1 MTREEIDQILAGN
14 GQSFTPQTTMTREQ
28 IDSIISGGSGET
40 AGSQTQN
47 MSNSAGVQ
55 SNIPA
60 VSAAQKQTSKKNDPA
75 LNRALGMAMHTSQA
89 LLGIS
94 ATDLK
99 SKAKLLQRTAAQE
112 QDADDTETSQQNQSA
127 NSLDKVVLQHN
138 QTADNSD
145 IPQTGS
151 MNKEAFADS
160 LVKYSAYALT
170 RLPSL
175 KPQVDI
181 SDYPALSQPLI
192 EGKSKTETKSD
203 IPALNAFMRTEEPLE
218 LVKGL
223 QVDGFID
230 ILHAQR
236 EPLSYGDFME
246 KSFEN
251 VKTNAGGFP
260 ENTPDVVKEAYVD
273 KWLQPG
279 YKMNKHEIKQAKQY
293 LKDNSKYLDDGA
305 NPINNAAN
313 RARVDLG
320 LEGEDLEAFQRKRE
334 KLMQLD
340 AKTDLGQQIGAG
352 ILSAL
357 PLTKRGIKKVID
369 MEEEGSDYYD
379 TVEQNA
385 VKQNPIG
392 FYGGNV
398 AMQMAKYKM
407 GTAALGKLGVTDK
420 LSGAL
425 GKVIK
430 NEKVAGHAANVLGD
444 TSLDVAFDTVP
455 SLVEDVQDGES
466 AGTVAKNAA
475 KNIGTN
481 LAFNIGGEAVSA
493 GIGAV
498 SKNKKVKDILANPDS
513 FTMETGV
520 RLTGDGK
527 IDKQIVSTY
536 LDELDKATA
545 ELAKSAPVDE
555 AVKSAPVDDVVKDV
569 LSDDIT
575 KSAVKNADDIM
586 QDSVKASQMIDSV
599 DQANIKM
606 IEEAQKEGFIPLVYE
621 RSNGIQKYTELQ
633 MNNLSSPKGK
643 VNGIDDY
650 EDFIRNS
657 LNSNDSIKF
666 YLGTVSDELG
676 ADIMHSAGV
685 DLSSY
690 NIVFKSDDVR
700 HSVNHHGSAD
710 EALRGQ
716 LPLTEDVL
724 NKVPAVFNKPDKI
737 ELSPELDTYG
747 RKAIIIEKRIDGK
760 IITVEGVSQGQHSLF
775 IDTVYATPARTVNA
789 LSPHLTSKTSTGVG
803 RINSMLENGKNV
815 NNEIPSPNTMDFSRA
830 STVNSDFGLQLS
842 DMKSQADPVVNNITE
857 NGKNV
862 NNEIPSPTTMNL
874 PKSNKTM
881 AEDIGLSGNSGLP
894 WETVGGTKS
903 VAEKMGIPDIRKY
916 QQPQGDTLSVSGEK
930 VSKFRTNTMAK
941 EGNFSPE
948 EDAEVYC
955 KELYKYIPKSEKETF
970 DIAASRVASDADGW
984 YKKVMEA
991 EDVKGFDNAE
1001 GIDTMMQLSTSYR
1014 QQARAAKEA
1023 GNMELARSFYAKS
1036 RDMTMKLAAEE
1047 RKAGQ
1052 ELQALKKYTTP
1063 SDKLLIEGEKR
1074 LQNRIEKFTEANPN
1088 LMKEVD
1094 SVGDAIYR
1102 RVRELEETSDLWK
1115 QLAEADLSETAGT
1128 EARDQLR
1135 KQVADIIKQE
1145 AGKNKTL
1152 RKKLKNSTIDK
1163 LAEDILELNNLSRI
1177 SSELESLAATGVYG
1191 VSDNVIDQ
1199 VTDILADA
1207 ERYHV
1212 NSKERVLLEKKA
1224 GRILAEEVAG
1234 TSVKEMWDAWRYA
1247 CMLLSPKTWMRN
1259 ISSTAGMCATNGIK
1273 NNMAA
1278 LMEMAVEKS
1287 GKNIDRTKAVLNP
1300 VKDSPL
1306 MKSALKDAD
1315 NTMYRELKGNRF
1327 FSLEDAI
1334 EGNKRVF
1341 KGNNKVTSA
1350 LAFLPEKLTK
1360 TSGGILD
1367 AQDYFFVKRKYG
1379 TSLTGY
1385 MKANGLGQNAFDA
1398 ADQFRKT
1405 GAEIDKL
1412 TTIRNSN
1419 PFQIVNRVADAEIA
1433 AIDEQIA
1440 ALKNAKGLNPLGQ
1453 VDAIGKIEK
1462 LEQKAES
1469 IARKRIDGQVATLKG
1484 KAEEYRT
1491 TAELLDKGRQYAKSQ
1506 AEESAFHQDNKW
1518 ANALSEFSRRNA
1530 ESKHLAGKITH
1541 MLIEGNVPFKKTPAN
1556 VLKNGL
1562 EYSPLNLVLNNLE
1575 DFFPKKGRVKNGT
1588 ASLSEA
1594 IDSLSKTLT
1603 GTGLF
1608 AAGWLAYEKGMAS
1621 AVVDKFEKLTGEQ
1634 DYSLRIGGKSYTLDW
1649 AAPGSIPFF
1658 AGVTTAESL
1667 KDKGFS
1673 AESVVNILA
1682 GIGQPVIEMSMM
1694 NGISNTLDSI
1704 QYMDKDDPYGSI
1716 GTVVGSSLGSYFN
1729 QGLSFSALGQI
1740 ARATDNTRRSTYTDK
1755 TGFMGSVDRAIT
1767 KGKNKLPVLSK
1778 NNQPYID
1785 AWGREQQNLSG
1796 DSNMGERLAYQ
1807 MLSPGYMSDIN
1818 MTPVDQEV
1826 QRLYD
1831 ATSDKSV
1838 LPSDSTKKIDDIRMT
1853 KEEYTTYSKA
1863 AGQARYNLL
1872 ASCLDNVNY
1881 KALDEDVQAEVVKD
1895 LYGLAKK
1902 IGSAA
1907 ARPDYES
1914 KDNLFKTYQ
1923 ESGLNAAVNYAITAQ
1938 AEDMTWVPISK
1949 TDNSERYE
1957 QVNGMDMPDD
1967 EKGKQLR
1974 MGANNSEVADK
1985 VYESFDNSDS
1995 AVYDYYTLDEM
2006 AKGDSSNKT
2015 EKGEARTFSQSSLG
2029 KQYFYLS
2036 QTSGSAEE
2044 KGKML
2049 AAVNN
2054 TNEKVQTIYNA
2065 FGGKEVLAYAQLDSL
2080 AREDVN
2086 NVTEDGE
2093 QKSFGQSNIVNQYRY
2108 VERLGDNVSRE
2119 VKGTIIALSQ
2129 TSSDKVQAVFKK
2141 QGGWGVMEYAKI
2153 KSDTYEKDGRLTA
2166 NELKAYLDRHYTQTS
2181 SKKYW
2186 FSMVGNKNW
2195 KNPY

>member
-1 MTREEIDQILAGN
+1 MTREEIDQILAGS

-40 AGSQTQN
+40 AESQIQN
-47 MSNSAGVQ
+47 MSNSSGVQ

-60 VSAAQKQTSKKNDPA
+60 VSAAPESAATQVSMGSEGADTASPKQEA
-75 LNRALGMAMHTSQA
+75 G
-89 LLGIS
+89 
-94 ATDLK
+94 
-99 SKAKLLQRTAAQE
+99 
-112 QDADDTETSQQNQSA
+112 
-127 NSLDKVVLQHN
+127 KVCV
-138 QTADNSD
+138 TR
-145 IPQTGS
+145 TGS
-151 MNKEAFADS
+151 RRAEVLPVYDKEKRIPVKDNVIIGKTYTAQDILRLKEREKNREAFADS
-160 LVKYSAYALT
+160 LVKYSADALT

-192 EGKSKTETKSD
+192 EGKSKTEAQSD
-203 IPALNAFMRTEEPLE
+203 IPALNAFMRTEEPSE
-218 LVKGL
+218 AVKKFQEMTSGSY
-223 QVDGFID
+223 DM
-230 ILHAQR
+230 LHAQR
-236 EPLSYGDFME
+236 EPLSYDEFME
-246 KSFEN
+246 NSFEN
-251 VKTNAGGFP
+251 AKYNAGRIP
-260 ENTPDVVKEAYVD
+260 KNTPDVVKEAYVD

-279 YKMNKHEIKQAKQY
+279 YKMNKQEIKQARQY

-392 FYGGNV
+392 FYGGNI
-398 AMQMAKYKM
+398 AMQMGKYKA
-407 GTAALGKLGVTDK
+407 GTAALEKVGATEKLAG
-420 LSGAL
+420 GL

-430 NEKVAGHAANVLGD
+430 NEKLAGHAANVLGD

-466 AGTVAKNAA
+466 AGTVAKNAV

-527 IDKQIVSTY
+527 TDKQIVSTY

-575 KSAVKNADDIM
+575 KSAVKNADDIV

-657 LNSNDSIKF
+657 LNSKDSIKF

-676 ADIMHSAGV
+676 IDIMHSTGV

-710 EALRGQ
+710 EVLRGQ

-760 IITVEGVSQGQHSLF
+760 IITVEGISQGQHSLF

-903 VAEKMGIPDIRKY
+903 VAEEMGIPDIRKY
-916 QQPQGDTLSVSGEK
+916 QQPQSDTLSVSGEK

-948 EDAEVYC
+948 EAAEVYG
-955 KELYKYIPKSEKETF
+955 EDFYKYIPKSEKETF
-970 DIAASRVASDADGW
+970 DVAAARVASDADGW
-984 YKKVMEA
+984 YQKYANA
-991 EDVKGFDNAE
+991 EDIRDYSGSENV
-1001 GIDTMMQLSTSYR
+1001 DTMFQLSTSYR

-1023 GNMELARSFYAKS
+1023 GNTELAQDLYAKS
-1036 RDMTMKLAAEE
+1036 REMSLQLAKLE
-1047 RKAGQ
+1047 RNAGQ
-1052 ELQALKKYTTP
+1052 ELQALQKYTSTA
-1063 SDKLLIEGEKR
+1063 DRALVNAENLIQDR
-1074 LQNRIEKFTEANPN
+1074 TEQFVKDNPRFAEQID
-1088 LMKEVD
+1088 EV
-1094 SVGDAIYR
+1094 GQAIYK
-1102 RVRELEETSDLWK
+1102 RVHELEQSDLWA
-1115 QLAEADLSETAGT
+1115 QLAKGSEEFGRDNNP
-1128 EARDQLR
+1128 AREQ
-1135 KQVADIIKQE
+1135 IKQIVRQE
-1145 AGKNKTL
+1145 IGKNKKLSKMMNDDAIGRLTDDLL
-1152 RKKLKNSTIDK
+1152 RGRI
-1163 LAEDILELNNLSRI
+1163 NNKITEALDTFASNGI
-1177 SSELESLAATGVYG
+1177 YG
-1191 VSDNVIDQ
+1191 VSDDVIDQ
-1199 VTDILADA
+1199 VTDILEGA
-1207 ERYHV
+1207 EKYGI
-1212 NSKERVLLEKKA
+1212 NSKERVLAESQAYSL
-1224 GRILAEEVAG
+1224 LADQVAK
-1234 TSVKEMWDAWRYA
+1234 SSFMDKWNAWRYLS
-1247 CMLLSPKTWMRN
+1247 MLGNTKTHGRN
-1259 ISSTAGMCATNGIK
+1259 LVSTASMYTTNGVK
-1273 NNMAA
+1273 NNVAA
-1278 LMEMAVEKS
+1278 LIEAGVDKTGRAFG
-1287 GKNIDRTKAVLNP
+1287 GKGIERTKAVLNP
-1300 VKDSPL
+1300 ATDSGL
-1306 MKSALKDAD
+1306 IKLAKADAD
-1315 NTMYRELKGNRF
+1315 NSMYRQLKGNMYTGSIESSIESNKKVF
-1327 FSLEDAI
+1327 KNKVLNAVS
-1334 EGNKRVF
+1334 EGNS
-1341 KGNNKVTSA
+1341 N
-1350 LAFLPEKLTK
+1350 L
-1360 TSGGILD
+1360 LD
-1367 AQDYFFVKRKYG
+1367 KEDYFFVKNKYA
-1379 TSLTGY
+1379 TSLAGY
-1385 MKANGLGQNAFDA
+1385 LKANGADDTIFQAEKQLQTAQN
-1398 ADQFRKT
+1398 QL
-1405 GAEIDKL
+1405 AEMKKYL
-1412 TTIRNSN
+1412 
-1419 PFQIVNRVADAEIA
+1419 AEA
-1433 AIDEQIA
+1433 
-1440 ALKNAKGLNPLGQ
+1440 KNARGLNPLDNTAAQQ
-1453 VDAIGKIEK
+1453 VRDLNRQMDNLKSQIRELEK
-1462 LEQKAES
+1462 PVDLLE
-1469 IARKRIDGQVATLKG
+1469 R
-1484 KAEEYRT
+1484 
-1491 TAELLDKGRQYAKSQ
+1491 GRQYAKTQ
-1506 AEESAFHQDNKW
+1506 ADEAAFHQDSAFAKKLTKFSKD
-1518 ANALSEFSRRNA
+1518 LSEGNSVEKA
-1530 ESKHLAGKITH
+1530 VGMA
-1541 MLIEGNVPFKKTPAN
+1541 IEGVVPFKKTPIN
-1556 VLKNGL
+1556 VLKNSL
-1562 EYSPLNLVLNNLE
+1562 AYSPAN
-1575 DFFPKKGRVKNGT
+1575 FVKNLSTDLYKLRKGT
-1588 ASLSEA
+1588 MTAA
-1594 IDSLSKTLT
+1594 GYIDTLSKSLT
-1603 GTGLF
+1603 GSGIMAVGAYLYNKGIVTPQEDSETGKFDNLQ
-1608 AAGWLAYEKGMAS
+1608 GKQAYAIN
-1621 AVVDKFEKLTGEQ
+1621 
-1634 DYSLRIGGKSYTLDW
+1634 IGGKSYTLDW
-1649 AAPGSIPFF
+1649 LSPGSIPFF
-1658 AGVTTAESL
+1658 TGATVMKSLEEGGMDLDTALNTLMDMSQP
-1667 KDKGFS
+1667 
-1673 AESVVNILA
+1673 IL
-1682 GIGQPVIEMSMM
+1682 EMSMM
-1694 NGISNTLDSI
+1694 DGLNNTLESLR
-1704 QYMDKDDPYGSI
+1704 YGSDDSSPI
-1716 GTVVGSSLGSYFN
+1716 GTLAGTIAGSYVK
-1729 QGLSFSALGQI
+1729 QGVPTVMGQI

-1755 TGFMGSVDRAIT
+1755 TGFAGNLDREFM
-1767 KGKNKLPVLSK
+1767 KMKNKIPVLSESS
-1778 NNQPYID
+1778 QPYID
-1785 AWGREQQNLSG
+1785 TWGREQKNLSG
-1796 DSNMGERLAYQ
+1796 DPNMGERLAYQ

-1818 MTPVDQEV
+1818 VTPVDREV

-1838 LPSDSTKKIDDIRMT
+1838 LPSDSTKKIDDVRMT

-1863 AGQARYNLL
+1863 AGKARYDLL
-1872 ASCLDNVNY
+1872 SNVMDNDTY
-1881 KALDEDVQAEVVKD
+1881 KALDEETQAGVVKD

-1902 IGSAA
+1902 IGSAETRA
-1907 ARPDYES
+1907 DYETTDKLYEAYS
-1914 KDNLFKTYQ
+1914 KGGIQGAVDYELQKNAITGADLTVTEKTSKIYQ
-1923 ESGLNAAVNYAITAQ
+1923 ESGEQGLQQYA
-1938 AEDMTWVPISK
+1938 
-1949 TDNSERYE
+1949 
-1957 QVNGMDMPDD
+1957 QVQEYAKANFKD
-1967 EKGKQLR
+1967 EKGEEKSSFSNAEYAEAVRSVVSDPAQQAELYLQSNPKDEKAGNIYNR
-1974 MGANNSEVADK
+1974 LGADGYTAYTDILQNGTNEKGKVSTIPTLKVLDSTGMSSEDKGYMLGQIKGMGSLAKGANRAYSR
-1985 VYESFDNSDS
+1985 YGYGGI
-1995 AVYDYYTLDEM
+1995 YDYY
-2006 AKGDSSNKT
+2006 SI
-2015 EKGEARTFSQSSLG
+2015 EKGA
-2029 KQYFYLS
+2029 
-2036 QTSGSAEE
+2036 
-2044 KGKML
+2044 
-2049 AAVNN
+2049 
-2054 TNEKVQTIYNA
+2054 
-2065 FGGKEVLAYAQLDSL
+2065 D
-2080 AREDVN
+2080 
-2086 NVTEDGE
+2086 
-2093 QKSFGQSNIVNQYRY
+2093 
-2108 VERLGDNVSRE
+2108 
-2119 VKGTIIALSQ
+2119 
-2129 TSSDKVQAVFKK
+2129 
-2141 QGGWGVMEYAKI
+2141 
-2153 KSDTYEKDGRLTA
+2153 KDGNGSLKSKD
-2166 NELKAYLDRHYTQTS
+2166 ELVPYLDARYQ
-2181 SKKYW
+2181 SKETKRFW
-2186 FSMVGNKNW
+2186 HSVLLPNT